1 MPPYIPPKGCLESKL
16 NSSIKYPIAY
26 AGTEEMWIETDET
39 PYLYYTGPNGRYNI
53 IHLIGQMAGLI
64 LVSSWAQ
71 ALGTRLGSSARK

>member
-1 MPPYIPPKGCLESKL
+1 MKICLLYIPYKGCLASKL

-26 AGTEEMWIETDET
+26 TGTEEMWIETDDT

-64 LVSSWAQ
+64 LVSSP
-71 ALGTRLGSSARK
+71 ARPWGRG